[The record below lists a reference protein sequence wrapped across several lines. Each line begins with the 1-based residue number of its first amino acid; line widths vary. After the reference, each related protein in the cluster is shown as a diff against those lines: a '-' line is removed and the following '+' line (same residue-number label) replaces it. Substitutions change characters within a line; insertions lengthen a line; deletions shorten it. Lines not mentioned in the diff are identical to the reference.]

1 MKRILAKHTL
11 VEFWTKRPD
20 AKVHLQVWYETIKSA
35 NWPTPN
41 DIKEFYAKA
50 SILKNSRVVFNIK
63 GDEYRIVVKIEYKK
77 QWIFIRF
84 IGTHQDYD
92 KINANEI

>member
-1 MKRILAKHTL
+1 MKESNK
-11 VEFWTKRPD
+11 
-20 AKVHLQVWYETIKSA
+20 TIK
-35 NWPTPN
+35 
-41 DIKEFYAKA
+41 
-50 SILKNSRVVFNIK
+50 NI
-63 GDEYRIVVKIEYKK
+63 KIEYKK

>member
-1 MKRILAKHTL
+1 MEKLSAYSDLDILIH
-11 VEFWTKRPD
+11 RPN
-20 AKVHLQVWYETIKSA
+20 AIALRNYLKNHPLISQLK
-35 NWPTPN
+35 
-41 DIKEFYAKA
+41 
-50 SILKNSRVVFNIK
+50 ILKKMCIR
-63 GDEYRIVVKIEYKK
+63 DRYRIVVKIEYKK

>member
-1 MKRILAKHTL
+1 
-11 VEFWTKRPD
+11 
-20 AKVHLQVWYETIKSA
+20 
-35 NWPTPN
+35 
-41 DIKEFYAKA
+41 
-50 SILKNSRVVFNIK
+50 LKNSRVVFNIK